1 MVRYTLKRLLQFLP
15 TLIIASIFVFLVM
28 QNAPGDPARIRLGQ
42 EATEEQ
48 VDTERERLG
57 LNDSLPQ
64 QYVVWMSDV
73 AQFDFGKSFQTSRS
87 VTDELIPAFGRTF
100 RLGAAAAAI
109 GIVLGLA
116 FGITAALTRGR
127 WIDTTISSMSAVILS
142 LPSFVSGM
150 LLILVF
156 AVKLKWLPPS
166 GPGQPGDV
174 SSALSHLI
182 LPAVALGLP
191 FAAILSRFMRGAL
204 IEVLGQD
211 YVLTAHAKGLDP
223 WTVVRRHEV
232 RNALIPTVT
241 IIGIGLGD
249 LFAGTVVTET
259 VFSYPGLGRLIVTG
273 LFNRDY
279 PVVQAGLILAAA
291 VFLGMSL
298 LADLLY
304 GYLDPRTLASAKP

>member
-87 VTDELIPAFGRTF
+87 VTDELLPAFGRTI

-166 GPGQPGDV
+166 GPGEPGDV
-174 SSALSHLI
+174 SSALRHLI